1 MAGLRVKML
10 DFPRVR
16 AGKGGIRNF
25 DGHTRQRVSW
35 HRWKRQANAGFA
47 GFLIEKKSKKSS
59 KRLQKGIDFF
69 CEVDYNTAVVC
80 LGMKW

>member
-1 MAGLRVKML
+1 MAGLRAKML
-10 DFPRVR
+10 DFPRVL

-25 DGHTRQRVSW
+25 DGHTRRSVSEACW
-35 HRWKRQANAGFA
+35 QRQANAGFA

-69 CEVDYNTAVVC
+69 CEVDYNTGVVC

>member
-1 MAGLRVKML
+1 MAGLQAKML
-10 DFPRVR
+10 DFPRVPDE
-16 AGKGGIRNF
+16 KVVIPDF
-25 DGHTRQRVSW
+25 DGHTRRRVSGACW
-35 HRWKRQANAGFA
+35 QRQANAGFA
-47 GFLIEKKSKKSS
+47 GLLIEKKSKKSS